1 MDGACGLRQ
10 FGFMP
15 DDVLIETRPGIDFGC
30 QRLLDGVSSC
40 ANERV
45 IVVCVVTSCTRL
57 FEPPDAG
64 TRTQQ
69 TNSALPMS
77 KAATRSMICSSS
89 VDSAN
94 IDAHLPPPRDME
106 LDGVAVRGDHQAGNR
121 I

>member
-1 MDGACGLRQ
+1 MAG
-10 FGFMP
+10 
-15 DDVLIETRPGIDFGC
+15 
-30 QRLLDGVSSC
+30 
-40 ANERV
+40 RV
-45 IVVCVVTSCTRL
+45 ITGTDGPFRYLAESSRV
-57 FEPPDAG
+57 FDPPEAG